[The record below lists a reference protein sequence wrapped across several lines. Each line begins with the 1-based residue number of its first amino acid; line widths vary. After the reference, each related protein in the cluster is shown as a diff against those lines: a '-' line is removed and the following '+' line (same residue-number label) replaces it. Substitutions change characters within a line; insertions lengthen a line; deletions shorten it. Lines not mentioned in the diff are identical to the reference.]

1 MDTRNLGVKITAL
14 KDSVDKLILIKLC
27 ELKVKRS
34 QAREVLGSLDNNAF
48 SKINKIFNNQN
59 KKE

>member
-1 MDTRNLGVKITAL
+1 MDTKSLAVKITAL
-14 KDSVDKLILIKLC
+14 KDSVDKLILIKLY

-34 QAREVLGSLDNNAF
+34 QAREILGSLDNNTF